1 MIGIYKITNLI
12 NEKVYIGQSIHIERR
27 WQEHCQPSSRSLIG
41 KAIQKYGKEH
51 FTFQVLEECAEE
63 QLDELEERYISE
75 YNSVVPNGYNIE
87 TASKG
92 KTSFV
97 FYDQDVFADIVKDI
111 TSSDLTLTAIAEKY
125 DLARRTIQRINQGD
139 VHHDINK
146 VYPLRDTTIWAHKRP
161 RNTKCIDCGKEIT
174 PGATRC
180 VECANKAQRSVERPS
195 RELLKNLVR
204 TKPFLE
210 IGKMYGV
217 SDNSIKKWCI
227 AEGIP
232 SKKKDIKTYSDE
244 EWALI

>member
-1 MIGIYKITNLI
+1 MIGIYKIENLV
-12 NEKVYIGQSIHIERR
+12 NGKVYIGQSIHIERR

-51 FTFQVLEECAEE
+51 FTFQVLDECTEEY
-63 QLDELEERYISE
+63 LDELEERYISV

-97 FYDQDVFADIVKDI
+97 FYDQEVFADIVKDI
-111 TSSDLTLTAIAEKY
+111 VSSDLTLIAIAEKY
-125 DLARRTIQRINQGD
+125 DLSRRTIQRINQGD
-139 VHHDINK
+139 VHYDANK
-146 VYPLRDTTIWAHKRP
+146 TYPLRNTTRP
-161 RNTKCIDCGKEIT
+161 ARNTKCIDCGKEIT
-174 PGATRC
+174 PGCKRC
-180 VECANKAQRSVERPS
+180 VACMNKSQRTTERPS
-195 RELLKNLVR
+195 RETLKNLVR
-204 TKPFLE
+204 TKSFVE

-217 SDNSIKKWCI
+217 ADNSIKKWCI

>member
-41 KAIQKYGKEH
+41 RAIKKYGKEN
-51 FTFQVLEECAEE
+51 FSFQILEECREE
-63 QLDELEERYISE
+63 QLDKLEEEYISK

-97 FYDQDVFADIVKDI
+97 FYDQEIFTDIVKDI
-111 TSSDLTLTAIAEKY
+111 MFSDLTLIAIAERY
-125 DLARRTIQRINQGD
+125 DLSCRTIYRINQGEVHYD
-139 VHHDINK
+139 VNK
-146 VYPLRDTTIWAHKRP
+146 TYPLRNSVHSV

-174 PGATRC
+174 PGAMRC
-180 VECANKAQRSVERPS
+180 VNCANKAQRSVERPS
-195 RELLKNLVR
+195 RENLKDLVR
-204 TKPFLE
+204 TKSFVE
-210 IGKMYGV
+210 IGKIYGV
-217 SDNSIKKWCI
+217 TDNSIKKWCI

-244 EWALI
+244 EWELI

>member
-1 MIGIYKITNLI
+1 MIGIYKIENLI
-12 NEKVYIGQSIHIERR
+12 NGKVYIGQSIHIERR
-27 WQEHCQPSSRSLIG
+27 WQEHCQPSSRSLVG

-51 FTFQVLEECAEE
+51 FTFQILEECVEE
-63 QLDELEERYISE
+63 QLDEIEERYISE

-97 FYDQDVFADIVKDI
+97 FYDKEIFADIVKDI
-111 TSSDLTLTAIAEKY
+111 MSNELTFSSIAEKY
-125 DLARRTIQRINQGD
+125 DLSRRTIQRINQGE
-139 VHHDINK
+139 VHHMSDK
-146 VYPLRDTTIWAHKRP
+146 KYPLRDTTTQNI
-161 RNTKCIDCGKEIT
+161 RNKNCVDCGREIT
-174 PGATRC
+174 PGAMRC
-180 VECANKAQRSVERPS
+180 VDCANKAQRSVERPS
-195 RELLKNLVR
+195 REMLKKLVR
-204 TKPFLE
+204 TKSFVE

-217 SDNSIKKWCI
+217 ADNSIKKWCI

>member
-1 MIGIYKITNLI
+1 MIGIYKIENLI
-12 NEKVYIGQSIHIERR
+12 NGKVYIGQSIHIERR
-27 WQEHCQPSSRSLIG
+27 WQEHCQPSSRSLVG

-51 FTFQVLEECAEE
+51 FTFQILEECAEE
-63 QLDELEERYISE
+63 QLDEIEERYISK

-97 FYDQDVFADIVKDI
+97 FYDQEVLEEIVNDIVN
-111 TSSDLTLTAIAEKY
+111 SEMTLTAIAEKF
-125 DLARRTIQRINQGD
+125 DLSRRTIQRINQGD
-139 VHHDINK
+139 VHHDLNTT
-146 VYPLRDTTIWAHKRP
+146 YPLRKIMKFP

-174 PGATRC
+174 PGAQRC
-180 VECANKAQRSVERPS
+180 VACMNKSQRIVERPS
-195 RELLKNLVR
+195 RELLKILVR

>member
-1 MIGIYKITNLI
+1 MIGIYKIENLV
-12 NEKVYIGQSIHIERR
+12 NGKVYIGQSIHIERR

-51 FTFQVLEECAEE
+51 FTFQVLDECAEE
-63 QLDELEERYISE
+63 YLDELEERYISV

-97 FYDQDVFADIVKDI
+97 FYDQEVFTDIVKDI
-111 TSSDLTLTAIAEKY
+111 VSSDLTLIAIAEKY
-125 DLARRTIQRINQGD
+125 DLSRRTIQRINQGD
-139 VHHDINK
+139 VHYDVNK
-146 VYPLRDTTIWAHKRP
+146 TYPLRDTTRP
-161 RNTKCIDCGKEIT
+161 TRNTKCIDCGKEIT
-174 PGATRC
+174 PGCKRC
-180 VECANKAQRSVERPS
+180 VPCMNKSQRTTERPS
-195 RELLKNLVR
+195 REKLKELVR
-204 TKPFLE
+204 TKSFIE

-217 SDNSIKKWCI
+217 SDNSIKKWCV
-227 AEGIP
+227 AEEIP

>member
-1 MIGIYKITNLI
+1 MIGIYKIENLI
-12 NEKVYIGQSIHIERR
+12 NGKVYIGQSIHIERR
-27 WQEHCQPSSRSLIG
+27 WQEHCKPSSRSLIG

-51 FTFQVLEECAEE
+51 FTFQVLDECDEEY
-63 QLDELEERYISE
+63 LDELEERYISV

-97 FYDQDVFADIVKDI
+97 FYDQKVFAEIVEDII
-111 TSSDLTLTAIAEKY
+111 SGNLTFMAIAEKY
-125 DLARRTIQRINQGD
+125 DLSRRTIQRINQGD
-139 VHHDINK
+139 VHHDVNTN
-146 VYPLRDTTIWAHKRP
+146 YPLRDITRP
-161 RNTKCIDCGKEIT
+161 ARNTKCIDCGKEIT

-180 VECANKAQRSVERPS
+180 VDCANKAQRSVERPS
-195 RELLKNLVR
+195 REMLKDLVR
-204 TKPFLE
+204 AKSFVE
-210 IGKMYGV
+210 IGRMYNV

-232 SKKKDIKTYSDE
+232 SKKKDIKTYSDK

>member
-1 MIGIYKITNLI
+1 MIGIYKIENLI
-12 NEKVYIGQSIHIERR
+12 NGKVYIGQSIHIERR
-27 WQEHCQPSSRSLIG
+27 WQEHCKPSSRSLIG

-51 FTFQVLEECAEE
+51 FTFQVLDECDEEY
-63 QLDELEERYISE
+63 LDELEERYISV

-97 FYDQDVFADIVKDI
+97 FYDQKVFAEIVEDII
-111 TSSDLTLTAIAEKY
+111 SGNLTFMAIAEKY
-125 DLARRTIQRINQGD
+125 DLSRRTIQRINQGD
-139 VHHDINK
+139 VHHDVNIN
-146 VYPLRDTTIWAHKRP
+146 YPLRDTTRP
-161 RNTKCIDCGKEIT
+161 TRNTKCIDCGKEIT

-180 VECANKAQRSVERPS
+180 VDCANKAQRSVERPS
-195 RELLKNLVR
+195 REMLKDLVR
-204 TKPFLE
+204 AKSFVE
-210 IGKMYGV
+210 IGRMYNV

-232 SKKKDIKTYSDE
+232 SKKKDIKTYSDK

>member
-1 MIGIYKITNLI
+1 MIGIYKIENLI
-12 NEKVYIGQSIHIERR
+12 NGKVYIGQSIHIERR

-51 FTFQVLEECAEE
+51 FTFQVLDECSEEY
-63 QLDELEERYISE
+63 LDELEERYISV

-97 FYDQDVFADIVKDI
+97 FYDQEIFTDIVKDI
-111 TSSDLTLTAIAEKY
+111 TSSDLTLVAIAEKY
-125 DLARRTIQRINQGD
+125 DLSRRTIQRINQGD

-146 VYPLRDTTIWAHKRP
+146 VYLLRDTAKP
-161 RNTKCIDCGKEIT
+161 SRNTKCVDCGKEIT

-180 VECANKAQRSVERPS
+180 VDCANKAQRSVERPS
-195 RELLKNLVR
+195 REVLKKLVR
-204 TKPFLE
+204 TKSFVE

-217 SDNSIKKWCI
+217 ADNSIKKWCI

>member
-1 MIGIYKITNLI
+1 MIGIYKIENLI
-12 NEKVYIGQSIHIERR
+12 NGKVYIGQSIHIERR
-27 WQEHCQPSSRSLIG
+27 WQEHCQPSSRSLVG

-51 FTFQVLEECAEE
+51 FTFQILEECAEE

-97 FYDQDVFADIVKDI
+97 FYDQEVFTEIVKDI
-111 TSSDLTLTAIAEKY
+111 VSSNLTLIAIAEKY
-125 DLARRTIQRINQGD
+125 DLSRRTIYRINQGE
-139 VHHDINK
+139 VHRDMNK
-146 VYPLRDTTIWAHKRP
+146 TYPLRDSIRP
-161 RNTKCIDCGKEIT
+161 ARNTKCIDCGKEIT
-174 PGATRC
+174 PGAMRC

-195 RELLKNLVR
+195 REMLKSLVR
-204 TKPFLE
+204 TKSFVE

-217 SDNSIKKWCI
+217 ADNSIKKLCG

-232 SKKKDIKTYSDE
+232 SKKKDIKTYSDD

>member
-12 NEKVYIGQSIHIERR
+12 NEKAYIGQSIHIERR
-27 WQEHCQPSSRSLIG
+27 WQEHCRLSSRSLIG

-51 FTFQVLEECAEE
+51 FAFQVLEECAEE
-63 QLDELEERYISE
+63 QLDELEERHISE
-75 YNSVVPNGYNIE
+75 YDSVVPKGYNIE

-97 FYDQDVFADIVKDI
+97 FYDQDVFADILKDI
-111 TSSDLTLTAIAEKY
+111 ISSDLTLTAIAEKY
-125 DLARRTIQRINQGD
+125 DLSRRTIQRINQGD
-139 VHHDINK
+139 VHHDANK
-146 VYPLRDTTIWAHKRP
+146 TYPLRDTTRSPI
-161 RNTKCIDCGKEIT
+161 NTKCIDCGKEIT

-180 VECANKAQRSVERPS
+180 ADCANKAQRRVERPS
-195 RELLKNLVR
+195 REVLKKLVR
-204 TKPFLE
+204 TKSFVE
-210 IGKMYGV
+210 IGKMYSV
-217 SDNSIKKWCI
+217 ADNTIRKWCI

>member
-1 MIGIYKITNLI
+1 MIGIYKIENLI
-12 NEKVYIGQSIHIERR
+12 NGKVYIGQSIHIERR

-51 FTFQVLEECAEE
+51 FAFQVLKECAEE

-75 YNSVVPNGYNIE
+75 YDSVVPKGYNIE

-97 FYDQDVFADIVKDI
+97 FYDQDIFADIVKDI
-111 TSSDLTLTAIAEKY
+111 TSSNLTLTAIAEKY

-146 VYPLRDTTIWAHKRP
+146 VYPLRNTVKPP
-161 RNTKCIDCGKEIT
+161 RNTRCIDCGKEIT
-174 PGATRC
+174 PGAKRC
-180 VECANKAQRSVERPS
+180 VPCMNKSQRTTERPS

-232 SKKKDIKTYSDE
+232 SKKKDIKTDSDE

>member
-27 WQEHCQPSSRSLIG
+27 WQEHCKPSSRSLIG

-51 FTFQVLEECAEE
+51 FAFQVLEECAEE
-63 QLDELEERYISE
+63 QLDDLEERYISE
-75 YNSVVPNGYNIE
+75 YGSIVPKGYNIE

-111 TSSDLTLTAIAEKY
+111 TFSDLTLIAIAEKY
-125 DLARRTIQRINQGD
+125 DLSRRTIQRINQGD

-146 VYPLRDTTIWAHKRP
+146 VYPLRDTAKPP
-161 RNTKCIDCGKEIT
+161 RNTRCIDCGKEIT
-174 PGATRC
+174 PGAKRC
-180 VECANKAQRSVERPS
+180 VPCMNKSQRTTERPS
-195 RELLKNLVR
+195 REMLKNLVR
-204 TKPFLE
+204 TKSFVE

-217 SDNSIKKWCI
+217 ADNSIKKWCI

>member
-63 QLDELEERYISE
+63 QLDELEEKYISE
-75 YNSVVPNGYNIE
+75 YDSVVPNGYNIE

-97 FYDQDVFADIVKDI
+97 FYDKDIFADIVKDI
-111 TSSDLTLTAIAEKY
+111 VSSDLTLIAIAEKY
-125 DLARRTIQRINQGD
+125 DLSRRTIYRINQGE

-146 VYPLRDTTIWAHKRP
+146 TYPLRDSTRP
-161 RNTKCIDCGKEIT
+161 ARNTKCVDCGKEIT

-180 VECANKAQRSVERPS
+180 VDCANKAQRSVERPS
-195 RELLKNLVR
+195 REALKRLVR
-204 TKPFLE
+204 TKSFVE

-217 SDNSIKKWCI
+217 ADNSIKKWCI

-244 EWALI
+244 EWVLI

>member
-1 MIGIYKITNLI
+1 MIGIYKIENLI
-12 NEKVYIGQSIHIERR
+12 NGKVYIGQSIHIERR
-27 WQEHCQPSSRSLIG
+27 WQEHCKPSSRSLIG

-51 FTFQVLEECAEE
+51 FTFQVLDECDEEY
-63 QLDELEERYISE
+63 LDELEERYISV

-97 FYDQDVFADIVKDI
+97 FYDQKVFAEIVEDII
-111 TSSDLTLTAIAEKY
+111 SGNLTFMAIAEKY
-125 DLARRTIQRINQGD
+125 DLSRRTIQRINQGD
-139 VHHDINK
+139 VHHDVNTN
-146 VYPLRDTTIWAHKRP
+146 YPLRDTTRP
-161 RNTKCIDCGKEIT
+161 ARNIKCIDCGKEIT

-180 VECANKAQRSVERPS
+180 VDCANKAQRSVERPS
-195 RELLKNLVR
+195 REMLKDLVR
-204 TKPFLE
+204 AKSFVE

-217 SDNSIKKWCI
+217 ADNSIKKWCV

-232 SKKKDIKTYSDE
+232 SKKKDIKTYSDK

>member
-1 MIGIYKITNLI
+1 MIGIYKIENLI
-12 NEKVYIGQSIHIERR
+12 NGKVYIGQSIHIERR
-27 WQEHCQPSSRSLIG
+27 WQEHCQPSSRSLVG

-51 FTFQVLEECAEE
+51 FTFQILEECAEE
-63 QLDELEERYISE
+63 QLDEIEERYISE

-97 FYDQDVFADIVKDI
+97 FYDKEVFEEIVNDIVN
-111 TSSDLTLTAIAEKY
+111 SEMTLAAIAEKF
-125 DLARRTIQRINQGD
+125 DLSRRTIQRINQGD
-139 VHHDINK
+139 VHYDLNTT
-146 VYPLRDTTIWAHKRP
+146 YPLRKIMKSP
-161 RNTKCIDCGKEIT
+161 RNIKCIDCGKEIT
-174 PGATRC
+174 PGAQRC
-180 VECANKAQRSVERPS
+180 VACMNKSQRIVERPS

-204 TKPFLE
+204 TKSFVE
-210 IGKMYGV
+210 IGKIYGV
-217 SDNSIKKWCI
+217 ADNSIKKWCV

>member
-1 MIGIYKITNLI
+1 MIGIYKIENLI
-12 NEKVYIGQSIHIERR
+12 NGKVYIGQSIHIERR

-51 FTFQVLEECAEE
+51 FTFQVLDECSEEY
-63 QLDELEERYISE
+63 LDELEERYISV

-97 FYDQDVFADIVKDI
+97 FYDQEIFTDIVKDI
-111 TSSDLTLTAIAEKY
+111 TSSDLTLVAIAEKY
-125 DLARRTIQRINQGD
+125 DLSRRTIQRINQGD

-146 VYPLRDTTIWAHKRP
+146 VYPLRDTAKP
-161 RNTKCIDCGKEIT
+161 SRNTKCVDCGKEIT

-180 VECANKAQRSVERPS
+180 VDCANKAQRSVERPS
-195 RELLKNLVR
+195 REVLKKLVR
-204 TKPFLE
+204 TKSFVE

-217 SDNSIKKWCI
+217 ADNSIKKWCI
-227 AEGIP
+227 AEGVP
-232 SKKKDIKTYSDE
+232 SKITDIKTYSDE